1 VVDLVGKD
9 DDEGSVR
16 WGIIIIIIIIII
28 SF

>member
-16 WGIIIIIIIIII
+16 WGIIIIIIIII